1 MSERD
6 KLLRSLREILVGER
20 VLSAL
25 DNLEEEIRFGDVD
38 RVRFSGEGGSS
49 GRDFG
54 KRDVD
59 K

>member
-20 VLSAL
+20 VLTAL
-25 DNLEEEIRFGDVD
+25 DNLEEEIRFGEVD
-38 RVRFSGEGGSS
+38 RSMLSGEGGPS
-49 GRDFG
+49 GRDFQ
-54 KRDVD
+54 KRDMD

>member
-20 VLSAL
+20 VLTAL
-25 DNLEEEIRFGDVD
+25 DNLEEEIRFGEVD
-38 RVRFSGEGGSS
+38 RSMLSGEGGPS

-54 KRDVD
+54 KRDED

>member
-20 VLSAL
+20 VLTAL

-38 RVRFSGEGGSS
+38 RGVLSGEGGSS
-49 GRDFG
+49 GRDFE
-54 KRDVD
+54 KRDMD